1 MFQPKTVVET
11 CESCEKNF
19 SKKTQLSYHK
29 FSTHNIFMNIM
40 DLEESKMLIEELMK
54 MNNNLEENNIALEME
69 VKASHKII
77 QKLKRDK
84 SLLKEYEEAIIDKDD
99 LIRKFEKGRV
109 IMDNVIISLKDSLKL
124 KEKEICNVEKVAEGK
139 IQIETEK
146 KALEKQ
152 ILEICKENNLE
163 DQDFEGIRNAIK

>member
-1 MFQPKTVVET
+1 
-11 CESCEKNF
+11 
-19 SKKTQLSYHK
+19 
-29 FSTHNIFMNIM
+29 M
-40 DLEESKMLIEELMK
+40 DLEGSKRLIEELMK

-77 QKLKRDK
+77 QKLKK
-84 SLLKEYEEAIIDKDD
+84 GNSLLKEYEEAIIDKDD